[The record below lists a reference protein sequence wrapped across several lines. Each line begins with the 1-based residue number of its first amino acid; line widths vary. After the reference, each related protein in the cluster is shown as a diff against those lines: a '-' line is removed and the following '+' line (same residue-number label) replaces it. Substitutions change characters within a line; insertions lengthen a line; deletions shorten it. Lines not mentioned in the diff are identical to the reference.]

1 MSGLRDVIYAG
12 FREFSAEPFWIFLD
26 TLEIRSRQD
35 WELRLR
41 QGLRTSRVLLVCLS
55 PNYLNSG
62 YCRWEWEDFARVQA
76 RRIGGGDAVTGGVF
90 RGVGRR
96 RALRRG
102 GRGGA
107 APGGAGAAGAVA
119 AGVPGRRGSVME
131 GHVVAHFF
139 EPFECEQRRSRRLA

>member
-41 QGLRTSRVLLVCLS
+41 QGLRTPRVLLVCLS

-62 YCRWEWEDFARVQA
+62 YCRWEWEEFARVQA
-76 RRIGGGDAVTGGVF
+76 RRIGGGDAVTGVYF
-90 RGVGRR
+90 V
-96 RALRRG
+96 ALG
-102 GRGGA
+102 GDEHYDE
-107 APGGAGAAGAVA
+107 AVA
-119 AGVPGRRGSVME
+119 AGRRQVERVQLEPLQPGCPVGPVR
-131 GHVVAHFF
+131 
-139 EPFECEQRRSRRLA
+139 